1 MVCLCFLPTT
11 VHFVQAMQSASPPQ
25 GGAGLTFLTSR
36 LHSFHNSV
44 QSVRCTSWIREIQPV
59 CVFTSSCRHDF
70 IDLWLPVNRDPRQVL
85 SGTWSSSVNL
95 KVLQSISSS
104 GRSLPLQRRRAAL
117 AGELCLWRLREDR
130 GGSRDLLREGATDRP
145 TCGRTDGRGQRE
157 RKQVVV
163 CLQKWNACF

>member
-1 MVCLCFLPTT
+1 M
-11 VHFVQAMQSASPPQ
+11 
-25 GGAGLTFLTSR
+25 
-36 LHSFHNSV
+36 
-44 QSVRCTSWIREIQPV
+44 
-59 CVFTSSCRHDF
+59 FTSSCRHDF
-70 IDLWLPVNRDPRQVL
+70 IDLWLPVNQDPHQIL

-130 GGSRDLLREGATDRP
+130 GGSRDLLREEATDRP
-145 TCGRTDGRGQRE
+145 TCGRTDGLGQRE

-163 CLQKWNACF
+163 CLQKWNACFLWLSSNPGQTHVCVCVRAMLVVDSGFVFFTKVSFCKHVAVPLFLQPLC